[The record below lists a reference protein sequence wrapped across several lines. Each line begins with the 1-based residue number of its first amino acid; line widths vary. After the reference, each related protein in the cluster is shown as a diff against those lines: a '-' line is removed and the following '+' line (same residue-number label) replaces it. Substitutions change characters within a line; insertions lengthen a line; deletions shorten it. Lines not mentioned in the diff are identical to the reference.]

1 MKTKVFLST
10 LAILG
15 TLTTPVFASG
25 QTIKNGNDVEN
36 TNRNKVE
43 NTNRN
48 SIDNSSDNINQ
59 NRNKNDNFNSNTADN
74 SNRNRNNADNS
85 NRNTN
90 NADNTNSNI
99 QGQGQ
104 GQLQGQAQQATSDQG
119 QDQSQQSSSSQSQTS
134 ANNGNSQGTFV
145 DASNRSTNTYVE
157 LPEAAVAPLPVGNA
171 GSGGIGD
178 IVVPLPGFQ
187 VGAFYSND
195 DNAGYGS
202 GTSRNA
208 TGVTAGFSVP
218 LGAGEFREAARNE
231 VRRRAAS
238 QRIQLIKEAVWL
250 QQNDIEVTAEAFPEH
265 YAAMG
270 LD

>member
-48 SIDNSSDNINQ
+48 SIDNSSDNIN
-59 NRNKNDNFNSNTADN
+59 
-74 SNRNRNNADNS
+74 RNRNS
-85 NRNTN
+85 
-90 NADNTNSNI
+90 ADNTNSNS
-99 QGQGQ
+99 Q

-119 QDQSQQSSSSQSQTS
+119 QDQSQQASSSQSQTS

-195 DNAGYGS
+195 DNAGFGS

>member
-15 TLTTPVFASG
+15 TLTTPVFASD
-25 QTIKNGNDVEN
+25 QTIKNGNE
-36 TNRNKVE
+36 VE

-48 SIDNSSDNINQ
+48 SIDNSSDNTNR

-74 SNRNRNNADNS
+74 SNHNRNSADNS

-104 GQLQGQAQQATSDQG
+104 GQAQQATSDQG
-119 QDQSQQSSSSQSQTS
+119 QDQSQQASSSQSQTS

-178 IVVPLPGFQ
+178 IVVPLPGLQ